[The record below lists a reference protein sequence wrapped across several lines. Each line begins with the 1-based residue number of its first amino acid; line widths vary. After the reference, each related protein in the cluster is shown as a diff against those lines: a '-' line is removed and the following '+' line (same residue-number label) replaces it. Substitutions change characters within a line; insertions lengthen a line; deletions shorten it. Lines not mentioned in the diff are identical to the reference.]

1 MLHIRLF
8 LVRYEII
15 ANMLDVTAALDTCF
29 EVLSKEFDIEKV
41 DVIPGLEYLPR
52 ACIWKVL
59 IPALV
64 GERAEDIETLIRFP
78 QDFPYSMP
86 SVILQDDR
94 FRYLPHIS
102 VGTRKLCLYE
112 DSVIYDADK
121 IEGIIRDNI
130 DKTRKWV
137 ELYYGRDNTDEYAQE
152 IRNYWNEKYEEESDV
167 DDYWL
172 LLGDMP
178 SKTCEMIGRAYS
190 KRNLKDDKTIVVS
203 IVATDENDSTIAF
216 ICNNHHTKELPVLY
230 VESIKIVS
238 SPPYCMT
245 GQELIDSITNK
256 SDKEVF
262 KEFINRHG
270 YGYILFPIG
279 LDYALGGV
287 HISRLYVDRPGFRKG
302 MLHPFN
308 VITKF
313 ENTHKKLDRLY
324 LVVYNEHR
332 IAIRTYGKLM
342 YERLFLIAGLG
353 SIGSNLCYYLNG
365 YNNAK
370 FILAD
375 RDRLTVDNIGRHL
388 LGFESVSQYKS
399 FAVANFLQ
407 QYRPDRDIKAYCN
420 NLQQLNDETFNKTS
434 AIFVCTGDVMSEKWL
449 IEKMIN
455 GSITKPAFLMWLEPY
470 GISGIMIYL
479 NPDDRDSIN
488 RIKVKANDCFLDYCL
503 IKRDEYEDRE
513 KMTQRDAGCN
523 GRYALYSANDVTMF
537 LSSMFQFIDQLLDV
551 PTKSKCYRWVGN
563 VNIAP
568 KKNISLVPLSSL
580 SKGMVQELPV

>member
-1 MLHIRLF
+1 
-8 LVRYEII
+8 
-15 ANMLDVTAALDTCF
+15 MLDVTAALNTCH

-52 ACIWKVL
+52 TCIWKVL

-64 GERAEDIETLIRFP
+64 GGKAEDIEAYIRFP
-78 QDFPYSMP
+78 QEFPYSMP

-94 FRYLPHIS
+94 FRLLPHIS
-102 VGTRKLCLYE
+102 VGTCTLCLYE
-112 DSVIYDADK
+112 DGTVFDTDNIN
-121 IEGIIRDNI
+121 GIIRDNI
-130 DKTRKWV
+130 EKTRKWV
-137 ELYYGRDNTDEYAQE
+137 EKYYGRDNTDEYAQE
-152 IRNYWNEKYEEESDV
+152 IKNYWNEKYEGESYV

-172 LLGDMP
+172 LLGEIP
-178 SKTCEMIGRAYS
+178 SKTCEMTGKAYS
-190 KRNLKDDKTIVVS
+190 KRNLKDNKTIVMS
-203 IVATDENDSTIAF
+203 IVSTDENDPTIEY
-216 ICNNHHTKELPVLY
+216 ICNSHHTKELPVLY
-230 VESIKIVS
+230 VESIMRAS

-256 SDKEVF
+256 RDLEVF
-262 KEFINRHG
+262 KRFINRYG

-287 HISRLYVDRPGFRKG
+287 HISRLFVDRPGFRKG
-302 MLHPFN
+302 MLRPFN

-313 ENTHKKLDRLY
+313 ENTHKKLDRLQ
-324 LVVYNEHR
+324 LAVYNEHR

-342 YERLFLIAGLG
+342 YERSFLIAGLG
-353 SIGSNLCYYLNG
+353 SIGSNLCYFLNG

-375 RDRLTVDNIGRHL
+375 RDSLTVDNIGRHL

-407 QYRPDRDIKAYCN
+407 QYRPDRDVKAYCN
-420 NLQQLNDETFNKTS
+420 NLQYLNSETFNKTS

-455 GSITKPAFLMWLEPY
+455 GSIIKPAFLMWLEPY

-479 NPDDRDSIN
+479 NPDDKDSIY
-488 RIKVKANDCFLDYCL
+488 RIKENANDCFLNYCL
-503 IKRDEYEDRE
+503 IKRNEYEDRE

-537 LSSMFQFIDQLLDV
+537 ISSMFQFIDQLLEI

-563 VNIAP
+563 VAIAQ
-568 KKNISLVPLSSL
+568 KKKISLVPLSSL